1 MALPLTVPAL
11 VALSALVAW
20 PALVALS
27 ALVAWPASVAL
38 SALVAWPAFSALA
51 ALGTVPSVDSLTCL
65 PVTVLFLRRLPE
77 IVPFL
82 IFEPLSNVLAA
93 VAVPPSARRMATNER
108 T

>member
-20 PALVALS
+20 PAFVALS
-27 ALVAWPASVAL
+27 ALVAWPAFVAL

-65 PVTVLFLRRLPE
+65 PVTVLFLRRLPQV
-77 IVPFL
+77 VPLFV
-82 IFEPLSNVLAA
+82 FVPCRNVLCPAA
-93 VAVPPSARRMATNER
+93 GPRG
-108 T
+108 